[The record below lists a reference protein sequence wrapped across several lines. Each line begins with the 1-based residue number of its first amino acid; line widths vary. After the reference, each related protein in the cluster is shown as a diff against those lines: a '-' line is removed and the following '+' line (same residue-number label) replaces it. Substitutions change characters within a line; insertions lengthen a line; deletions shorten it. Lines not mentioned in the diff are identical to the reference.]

1 MLTKIIFKRVFA
13 IFGVVN
19 NFLLIIFIIF
29 KSPKQFGN
37 YKCLMAYISIFEIFY
52 SILDFL
58 TVPTIYSHNSAFLV
72 IIEKDSAIFPDSL
85 LQVANISFCSLFG
98 MSMAIFAIHFVYRL
112 LVMIGPKYLYHYHL
126 QKVLGLIGCTI
137 IVGCGWTVVMHISFG
152 PTKYSDSL
160 ISLEYLEPRN
170 LTLSDVD
177 YVGAHFHHTDSYG
190 NQFINWNSM
199 IALVMMTI
207 AIMLSFT
214 TVILCGLK
222 IYKDAQENLS
232 LRSSTDNNIQSQI
245 FWALV
250 LQTII
255 PVVLMHFPAGIGY
268 LFSMLNRSTEILGE
282 IPAITIFMYPA
293 LDPLPSFFIIRS
305 YREAILEL
313 LGCKKSEMSV
323 IPTEMSLQVIR
334 TPAGK
339 TPEENR

>member
-1 MLTKIIFKRVFA
+1 
-13 IFGVVN
+13 
-19 NFLLIIFIIF
+19 
-29 KSPKQFGN
+29 
-37 YKCLMAYISIFEIFY
+37 
-52 SILDFL
+52 
-58 TVPTIYSHNSAFLV
+58 
-72 IIEKDSAIFPDSL
+72 
-85 LQVANISFCSLFG
+85 
-98 MSMAIFAIHFVYRL
+98 
-112 LVMIGPKYLYHYHL
+112 
-126 QKVLGLIGCTI
+126 
-137 IVGCGWTVVMHISFG
+137 
-152 PTKYSDSL
+152 
-160 ISLEYLEPRN
+160 
-170 LTLSDVD
+170 
-177 YVGAHFHHTDSYG
+177 
-190 NQFINWNSM
+190 
-199 IALVMMTI
+199 
-207 AIMLSFT
+207 MLSFT

-305 YREAILEL
+305 YREAILGNLKLKSIEEKNYAEKFSEL